1 MRVDHYMSDTR
12 MKDEDD
18 VLRVAVKFRQV
29 KELMLLRE
37 QLENALDDPRDEWV
51 YLQTPRV
58 QSTLRYD

>member
-1 MRVDHYMSDTR
+1 